1 MVDAARPQGKDYIV
15 FDEQLP
21 GFGLRVMPSGKKSYL
36 IQYRRDR
43 RTRRLTFGRHG
54 SMTPSKARTKAIEL
68 LSFVAAGEDPAEE
81 QKRARQMPTLAA
93 LCQRFLEE
101 YVAQHC
107 KASTAREYRRS
118 VELFITPALG
128 HANAAEISRAD
139 IAKLHHDLRHIPYQ
153 ANRTLGVLGKI
164 FNLAELWGLRPDGS
178 NPCRHVK
185 RYVEEK
191 RERFLTPEEMTR
203 LGEVLRQV
211 EQDGSE
217 TASAVAAI
225 RLLALTGCRL
235 SEILTLKWDYI
246 GEDAFHLPDSKTGR
260 RKIYVGEAVID
271 VLAKIERLPDN
282 PYVITGRKPG
292 ARLTDLQHPWQRI
305 RKRAGLEDVRIHD
318 LRHSFASGAIAI
330 GETLPVLGKLLGHRV
345 VQTTARYA
353 HLAADPAKAAADR
366 ISSSLAT
373 AINGR

>member
-1 MVDAARPQGKDYIV
+1 MPKLTKRMVDAARPQSKDYIV

-54 SMTPSKARTKAIEL
+54 SMTPSEARTKAIEL

-93 LCQRFLEE
+93 LCERFLEE

-185 RYVEEK
+185 RYSEEK
-191 RERFLTPEEMTR
+191 RERF
-203 LGEVLRQV
+203 Q
-211 EQDGSE
+211 
-217 TASAVAAI
+217 
-225 RLLALTGCRL
+225 
-235 SEILTLKWDYI
+235 I
-246 GEDAFHLPDSKTGR
+246 G
-260 RKIYVGEAVID
+260 
-271 VLAKIERLPDN
+271 
-282 PYVITGRKPG
+282 
-292 ARLTDLQHPWQRI
+292 
-305 RKRAGLEDVRIHD
+305 RAHV
-318 LRHSFASGAIAI
+318 
-330 GETLPVLGKLLGHRV
+330 
-345 VQTTARYA
+345 
-353 HLAADPAKAAADR
+353 
-366 ISSSLAT
+366 
-373 AINGR
+373 